1 LPSCNGSQHFK
12 YIHSDI
18 NLYTSAITESGKSI
32 NRLNIL
38 PLKRLSDFFSSLL
51 HISFI
56 VNHLIVEND
65 NPYKQLSKTLIE
77 KILLSILVYFDDKKY
92 NNIY

>member
-1 LPSCNGSQHFK
+1 
-12 YIHSDI
+12 
-18 NLYTSAITESGKSI
+18 
-32 NRLNIL
+32 
-38 PLKRLSDFFSSLL
+38 
-51 HISFI
+51 